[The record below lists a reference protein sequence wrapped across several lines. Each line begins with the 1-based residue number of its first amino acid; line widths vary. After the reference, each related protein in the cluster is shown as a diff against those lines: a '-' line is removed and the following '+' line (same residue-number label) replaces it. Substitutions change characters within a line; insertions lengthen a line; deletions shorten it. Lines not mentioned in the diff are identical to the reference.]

1 MKPRRPAAPPPVPV
15 PAQKYNGRLK
25 ARAERT
31 KKVRPRIDLTDDAAL
46 RQSQLGQILD
56 ECRMVFAIGPPEVHK
71 VRPPPLA
78 PQQCMK
84 PRARCPPP
92 AAHEAPRPAAPCM
105 MPPRVNGAPP
115 PAPAQELKQ
124 PLSYAK
130 ERTDKHS
137 LHEQAVANGYRG
149 GKMAKV
155 KDEKTAVGGEV
166 SSALARCAAPRKAA
180 EAAAKEEY
188 GLQQKEARKGRQADR
203 RRRQQGQHG
212 VKPEKNDCQ
221 W

>member
-1 MKPRRPAAPPPVPV
+1 
-15 PAQKYNGRLK
+15 
-25 ARAERT
+25 
-31 KKVRPRIDLTDDAAL
+31 
-46 RQSQLGQILD
+46 
-56 ECRMVFAIGPPEVHK
+56 
-71 VRPPPLA
+71 
-78 PQQCMK
+78 
-84 PRARCPPP
+84 
-92 AAHEAPRPAAPCM
+92 M

-212 VKPEKNDCQ
+212 VKPEKK
-221 W
+221 